1 MAMRASRP
9 NMEGYMCTFTHYDP
23 LYKTTYLPLEAAI
36 RWCALTAYEAEI
48 LDATNS
54 PEVFDH

>member
-1 MAMRASRP
+1 
-9 NMEGYMCTFTHYDP
+9 MEGYMCTFTHYDP